1 MAMFEIE
8 HYLTANAGV
17 DLYVSWLRR
26 LRDNHARVA
35 IIRRVSRIEQGNF
48 GDHKFC
54 RDGVWELRINVGPG
68 YRVYYALSG
77 RRVVLLLSGGDKRTQ
92 TNDIDQV
99 VSYWQEWNDRGHHEK
114 QTP

>member
-17 DLYVSWLRR
+17 DLYIGWLRR
-26 LRDNHARVA
+26 LRDNHAKVA

-54 RDGVWELRINVGPG
+54 RDGVWEQ
-68 YRVYYALSG
+68 A
-77 RRVVLLLSGGDKRTQ
+77 
-92 TNDIDQV
+92 
-99 VSYWQEWNDRGHHEK
+99 VSYWQDWSRRRHHEK